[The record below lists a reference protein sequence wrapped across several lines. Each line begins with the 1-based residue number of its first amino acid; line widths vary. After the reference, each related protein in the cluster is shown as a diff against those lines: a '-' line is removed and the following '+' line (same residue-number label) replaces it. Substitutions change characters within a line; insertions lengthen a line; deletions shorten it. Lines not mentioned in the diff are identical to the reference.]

1 MDSDVSLRNHI
12 DLLDA
17 LHLKRNFLIN
27 LYVIFKRIRALKV
40 YNIRLFTKNGVPCY
54 FINTKRK
61 DANKRFDKILDYYFV
76 KDNLLIGTYNP
87 KYFKISFIFL
97 SLFIR
102 YFLKTYKFYE
112 TCILSINEVQFR
124 LIKFEKRNAT
134 ERQIKFLFLYSE
146 HENISWLILYLI
158 RKKFKIPTFCYIH
171 GFPLLS
177 QDKSYF
183 STILYSKSLITDYKV
198 PNHFF
203 YNRLKKVFKKYC
215 VVSANVSISTFDIY
229 EDTFK
234 KFDQCFDYNKS
245 VIVCLSNHRCMNLNN
260 DLMDIANY
268 LSAIGIPV
276 CIRPH
281 PSLSKSRI
289 QNNKYD
295 VLPTSLELNHINI
308 YLMGI
313 STLFFD
319 LCGTRNNNVFRYIH
333 NNDDNYGID
342 RNLYYEKDKLIE
354 SIRRK
359 YFESK

>member
-1 MDSDVSLRNHI
+1 M
-12 DLLDA
+12 
-17 LHLKRNFLIN
+17 
-27 LYVIFKRIRALKV
+27 LY
-40 YNIRLFTKNGVPCY
+40 
-54 FINTKRK
+54 
-61 DANKRFDKILDYYFV
+61 
-76 KDNLLIGTYNP
+76 
-87 KYFKISFIFL
+87 
-97 SLFIR
+97 
-102 YFLKTYKFYE
+102 
-112 TCILSINEVQFR
+112 
-124 LIKFEKRNAT
+124 
-134 ERQIKFLFLYSE
+134 LYSE

-158 RKKFKIPTFCYIH
+158 RFKFRIPTFCYIH

-177 QDKSYF
+177 QDKLYF
-183 STILYSKSLITDYKV
+183 STILYSKSLITDYEV

-203 YNRLKKVFKKYC
+203 FHRLKKVFKKYS

-245 VIVCLSNHRCMNLNN
+245 VIVCFSNHRWMKLNN

-268 LSAIGIPV
+268 LSKIGIPV
-276 CIRPH
+276 FIRPH

-295 VLPTSLELNHINI
+295 VLPTSFDLNHINI
-308 YLMGI
+308 YLMGA